1 MLMRRWDETWHR
13 LREWTN
19 GQAPAE
25 RLAAQILLAEGVSGI
40 DPSHPL
46 GGPDGGKDAIVERNG
61 ERWVM
66 AAYFPRGQMPFRE
79 IKAKFLADHA
89 GAVANEARGIAFV
102 TNQELRLDER
112 LQLEEVAGMEVELF
126 HLERITAILDQP
138 RLHGVRDQFLQIPA
152 ERSTDLRELPTAA
165 AILDAASTP
174 AGAPEHRD
182 IYDGMLLLKVAA
194 IPVPAGLR
202 HPDASDPQSALLAAS
217 ERAQELAARW
227 PVPSLLA
234 QRLNEGWQ
242 SSAPHLWLAG
252 RTFADPDRL
261 SRYPS
266 AAASFVTRDSVLCVE
281 RTWPTRIGEDPG
293 LLAFHAAREPEVAA
307 EAVVSV
313 AFAAGLLEPVAG
325 LAAVD
330 VAVLIAAGA
339 PDGWL
344 VSSERVVHGGRFG
357 EVTAVRDPV
366 AEIPARHL
374 DRGRFAIE
382 TLVEPFQV
390 AKELLGP
397 WFAGVRSDDLFARL
411 RDE

>member
-1 MLMRRWDETWHR
+1 MTRWDETWHR

-25 RLAAQILLAEGVSGI
+25 RLAAQILLAEGFSEI

-46 GGPDGGKDAIVERNG
+46 GGPDGGKDAIAARNG
-61 ERWVM
+61 ARWVM
-66 AAYFPRGQMPFRE
+66 AVYFPRGQMAFRE

-89 GAVANEARGIAFV
+89 GAVANGAKGIAFV
-102 TNQELRLDER
+102 TNQELKLNER
-112 LQLEEVAGMEVELF
+112 LQLEEAAQTEVELF

-152 ERSTDLRELPTAA
+152 ERSTDLGELPTAA
-165 AILDAASTP
+165 TILNAASAP
-174 AGAPEHRD
+174 VGAPEHRD

-202 HPDASDPQSALLAAS
+202 HPGASDPQSALLAAS
-217 ERAQELAARW
+217 ERSQELAARW

-234 QRLNEGWQ
+234 RRLSDGWQ
-242 SSAPHLWLAG
+242 SSAPHVWLAG
-252 RTFADPDRL
+252 RTFADPDQL

-266 AAASFVTRDSVLCVE
+266 AAASFVTRDSVVCVE
-281 RTWPTRIGEDPG
+281 RTWPTRIGEDTG
-293 LLAFHAAREPEVAA
+293 MLAFHAAREPEVAA
-307 EAVVSV
+307 EAIVSLV
-313 AFAAGLLEPVAG
+313 LAGGLLAPVAG

-339 PDGWL
+339 PDRWL
-344 VSSERVVHGGRFG
+344 VSSERVVSGGRFG
-357 EVTAVRDPV
+357 EVTAVRNPV
-366 AEIPARHL
+366 AEIPARYL

-382 TLVEPFQV
+382 TLAEPFQV

-397 WFAGVRSDDLFARL
+397 WFAGVRSDDLFSRL